1 MLISL
6 AFQIISQTSFAML
19 FSMATASLQS
29 KPCSTTNV
37 KQQPYHKAI
46 SYKALEADLGKFPSC
61 VCLVSIDGSH
71 VSAKATCG
79 SHYLRSEI
87 K

>member
-1 MLISL
+1 
-6 AFQIISQTSFAML
+6 
-19 FSMATASLQS
+19 MATASLQS
-29 KPCSTTNV
+29 KPCNITNV

-61 VCLVSIDGSH
+61 VCLVSMDGSH
-71 VSAKATCG
+71 VAAKATCG
-79 SHYLRSEI
+79 SHLRSEI